1 MGGSALVTWLVLA
14 LAIGQAPSGAHLTVS
29 VEHRVTTA
37 TAGDDVSLRC
47 NIRTEGALRQVTWYK
62 VLDAGAT
69 REKIF
74 SYETFWPL
82 NDTKSTPRQI
92 LSHQATVRLADVK
105 LRDHGPYQCHVSV
118 YDRSR
123 MLEATGHVFLNVM
136 VPPSSISLI
145 AADAPAPFNRY
156 EARNF
161 TLVCIVSGGKPAPT
175 VRFKRDGAIVEAQG
189 DALAV
194 PSSPS
199 SLLTNPRGRPRTKEV
214 NDEEEEEQEEMA
226 MADAEKRDDGGGGD
240 DGASWI
246 DPDDTKPDPATSR
259 PGETHAHSRGP
270 GTRGATGSRPQ
281 ADGDRAVA
289 AAPPPLQ
296 PSHKSQGVVAASQA
310 KVDSQG
316 VATPPGG
323 VSARG
328 AGILSAPGR
337 DSCERR
343 HGGGACAPHLAAEP
357 HAGRPRPLQLR
368 GSAPSAVH
376 GHAARA
382 HPDRPQGPADRHPP
396 AEAPGGTHGAV
407 QRRLP
412 ERGVPRAAVQVD
424 ARGGPPA
431 RRAPPQR
438 GAAAAAGQRGG
449 GAQRLHVPL
458 LRRERPGGHRHPH
471 TPHHLREPGRR
482 QRTPEAAGGGN
493 RRYYEDPESFA
504 AVLAD
509 GSHDLGPWHVTST
522 SDLSTLPTIP
532 LFLPLF
538 EKKN

>member
-14 LAIGQAPSGAHLTVS
+14 LAIGRAPGGAHLTVS

-189 DALAV
+189 DAVAV

-199 SLLTNPRGRPRTKEV
+199 SLLTNPRGRPRTKETPKGSQPRLV
-214 NDEEEEEQEEMA
+214 VSLHEEPVYFLHQGEIPVSDGTVEVRARLTWLLSPTLDDLALFSCEVQHPALSMA
-226 MADAEKRDDGGGGD
+226 MQLERTLTAPKGLRIDILPRRPLVGRTVRFSVDFQSEVFPEPLYRWTRVGGPLPDGRPHSEGPRLLLDNAGAALNGSMFRCSAEN
-240 DGASWI
+240 AL
-246 DPDDTKPDPATSR
+246 
-259 PGETHAHSRGP
+259 
-270 GTRGATGSRPQ
+270 GATDIHTRLIIYENPAAASGRQRPP
-281 ADGDRAVA
+281 AVA
-289 AAPPPLQ
+289 TGGTTRTQNPLQ
-296 PSHKSQGVVAASQA
+296 RCLLMAAM
-310 KVDSQG
+310 
-316 VATPPGG
+316 T
-323 VSARG
+323 
-328 AGILSAPGR
+328 
-337 DSCERR
+337 
-343 HGGGACAPHLAAEP
+343 LA
-357 HAGRPRPLQLR
+357 L
-368 GSAPSAVH
+368 
-376 GHAARA
+376 
-382 HPDRPQGPADRHPP
+382 
-396 AEAPGGTHGAV
+396 GT
-407 QRRLP
+407 
-412 ERGVPRAAVQVD
+412 
-424 ARGGPPA
+424 
-431 RRAPPQR
+431 
-438 GAAAAAGQRGG
+438 
-449 GAQRLHVPL
+449 
-458 LRRERPGGHRHPH
+458 
-471 TPHHLREPGRR
+471 
-482 QRTPEAAGGGN
+482 
-493 RRYYEDPESFA
+493 
-504 AVLAD
+504 
-509 GSHDLGPWHVTST
+509 
-522 SDLSTLPTIP
+522 
-532 LFLPLF
+532 
-538 EKKN
+538 

>member
-310 KVDSQG
+310 KTPKGSQPRLVVSLHEEPVYFLHQGEIPVSDGTVEVRARLTWLLSPTLDDLALFSCEVQHPALSMAMQLERTLTAPKGLRIDILPRRPLVGRTVRFSVDFQSEVFPEPLYRWTRVGGPLPDGRPHSEGPRLLLDNAGAALNGSMFRCSAENALGATDIHTRLIIYENPAAASGRQRLPA
-316 VATPPGG
+316 VATGG
-323 VSARG
+323 TTRTQN
-328 AGILSAPGR
+328 
-337 DSCERR
+337 
-343 HGGGACAPHLAAEP
+343 
-357 HAGRPRPLQLR
+357 PLQRCLLM
-368 GSAPSAVH
+368 
-376 GHAARA
+376 AAMTLA
-382 HPDRPQGPADRHPP
+382 L
-396 AEAPGGTHGAV
+396 GT
-407 QRRLP
+407 
-412 ERGVPRAAVQVD
+412 
-424 ARGGPPA
+424 
-431 RRAPPQR
+431 
-438 GAAAAAGQRGG
+438 
-449 GAQRLHVPL
+449 
-458 LRRERPGGHRHPH
+458 
-471 TPHHLREPGRR
+471 
-482 QRTPEAAGGGN
+482 
-493 RRYYEDPESFA
+493 
-504 AVLAD
+504 
-509 GSHDLGPWHVTST
+509 
-522 SDLSTLPTIP
+522 
-532 LFLPLF
+532 
-538 EKKN
+538 

>member
-14 LAIGQAPSGAHLTVS
+14 LATGRGPGAAHLTVS

-82 NDTKSTPRQI
+82 NGTKSTPRQI

-156 EARNF
+156 EARNL

-189 DALAV
+189 DAVAV

-214 NDEEEEEQEEMA
+214 NDEEEQEEMA
-226 MADAEKRDDGGGGD
+226 MADAEKMDDGGGGD

-270 GTRGATGSRPQ
+270 GTRGAPGSRPQ
-281 ADGDRAVA
+281 ADGDRAA
-289 AAPPPLQ
+289 AAGLSPPLQ
-296 PSHKSQGVVAASQA
+296 PSHKSQGVVAAASQA
-310 KVDSQG
+310 KTPKGSRPRLVVSLHEEPVYFLHQGEVPVSDGTVEVRARLTWLLSPTLDDLALFSCEVQHPALSMAMQLERTLTAPKGLRIDILPRRPLVGHTVRFSVDFQSEVFPEPLYRWTRVGGPLPDGRPHSEGPRLLLDKAGAALNGTMFRCSAQNALG
-316 VATPPGG
+316 ATDIHTRLIIYENPAAASGRQRPPAVAT
-323 VSARG
+323 
-328 AGILSAPGR
+328 
-337 DSCERR
+337 
-343 HGGGACAPHLAAEP
+343 
-357 HAGRPRPLQLR
+357 
-368 GSAPSAVH
+368 
-376 GHAARA
+376 
-382 HPDRPQGPADRHPP
+382 
-396 AEAPGGTHGAV
+396 GGTTRTQNSL
-407 QRRLP
+407 QRWLLM
-412 ERGVPRAAVQVD
+412 AAM
-424 ARGGPPA
+424 
-431 RRAPPQR
+431 
-438 GAAAAAGQRGG
+438 
-449 GAQRLHVPL
+449 
-458 LRRERPGGHRHPH
+458 
-471 TPHHLREPGRR
+471 T
-482 QRTPEAAGGGN
+482 
-493 RRYYEDPESFA
+493 
-504 AVLAD
+504 LA
-509 GSHDLGPWHVTST
+509 LGT
-522 SDLSTLPTIP
+522 
-532 LFLPLF
+532 
-538 EKKN
+538 